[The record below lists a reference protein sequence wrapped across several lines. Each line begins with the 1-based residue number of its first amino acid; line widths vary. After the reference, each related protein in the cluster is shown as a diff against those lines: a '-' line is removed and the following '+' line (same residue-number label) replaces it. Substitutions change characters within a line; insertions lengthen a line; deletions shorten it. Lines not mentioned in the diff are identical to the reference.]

1 MKTPSLPIAPALPAA
16 VDNSLSFQGLNQ
28 LSAAAKANPRN
39 PAAIKAVAQQFEALL
54 VQQMLAAMSATSL
67 GPDMLGG
74 TAGPMFKSLFNQ
86 QIATTISQGQGIGL
100 ASFIA
105 KELATRYGGKPH
117 DPSAAATVSPK
128 GSAVPKSLGSQ
139 TTPAASGIA
148 GYLAHRGVTPA
159 PATPSHATEGG
170 ERSALHNKA
179 QAFIRSILP
188 SVQQAATA
196 LQVSP
201 VAIPAPAT
209 PSQATEGGEPSAL
222 ANKAQAFIRSIL
234 PSVQQAATAL
244 QVSPVAIL
252 AQAALETGWGSHAPG
267 HNLFGMKASAD
278 WSGASLSRLTSE
290 VAHGVTHLG
299 SAAFRAYQSAA
310 DSVQSYTQ
318 MLLGSP
324 RYQSVLGHG
333 SDIAGFAAALQ
344 HAGYATDPR
353 YASKLVAMARSP
365 LMRDALSALGLQA
378 N

>member
-1 MKTPSLPIAPALPAA
+1 MKAPTLPIAPALPAT

-28 LSAAAKANPRN
+28 LSAAAKANPRS

-54 VQQMLAAMSATSL
+54 VQQMLTAMSATSL

-105 KELATRYGGKPH
+105 KELATRYGGKPN
-117 DPSAAATVSPK
+117 DPSAAATVPPQ
-128 GSAVPKSLGSQ
+128 GPVLPKSLSGQ
-139 TTPAASGIA
+139 TSAATPSIA
-148 GYLAHRGVTPA
+148 GYLAHRGAAPA
-159 PATPSHATEGG
+159 PATPSHATAGG
-170 ERSALHNKA
+170 ER
-179 QAFIRSILP
+179 
-188 SVQQAATA
+188 
-196 LQVSP
+196 
-201 VAIPAPAT
+201 
-209 PSQATEGGEPSAL
+209 SAL
-222 ANKAQAFIRSIL
+222 ANKAQAFIQSIL

-267 HNLFGMKASAD
+267 HNLFGIKASGD

-310 DSVQSYTQ
+310 DSVQGYTQ

-324 RYQSVLGHG
+324 RYHSVRGHG

-344 HAGYATDPR
+344 RTGYATDPQ